1 MGSQGLYGI
10 LQLFQGCH
18 LDSFPLKSQTW
29 LGSFSLSNI
38 SVEMFTF
45 SILSILET
53 RPSPLTFLQVRST
66 FQCFMVYD
74 EKDVTHRNHFSYLQR
89 GILFSVVNRI
99 QPVTLIF
106 CEILNLSY
114 TNIVCVRAAMLLL
127 FCLEEIWKFSNGL
140 DTKAPFSSLFSS
152 NGICYLL
159 LALSNTP
166 RSLYQYSNVA
176 PRLLGQTSIFGV
188 VFFVFKFKS
197 RGVCSLSFTA
207 ELSVLDWN

>member
-1 MGSQGLYGI
+1 
-10 LQLFQGCH
+10 
-18 LDSFPLKSQTW
+18 
-29 LGSFSLSNI
+29 
-38 SVEMFTF
+38 MFTF

-66 FQCFMVYD
+66 LQRFMVYD
-74 EKDVTHRNHFSYLQR
+74 ERDASHRNHFGYLQR
-89 GILFSVVNRI
+89 GILFSVLNRI

-176 PRLLGQTSIFGV
+176 PRLLGQTSIFDV

-197 RGVCSLSFTA
+197 RGVCSLSLTA